1 MRKISVNQSRIEF
14 RFDFDLDLKD
24 RLKSVFAS
32 FPARFEKP
40 DSGEAFWWIKLSPK
54 AVQKSIEF
62 GRNESFDGVDD
73 LLELDK
79 GKLEEAE
86 VAEKIETQEKI
97 DQTQKLHDTLV
108 SVSRMNQELRDKL
121 SFALTLM
128 DESQI
133 KEYQKYLNGE
143 IVDVV
148 EEEPQVEEK
157 EIVRFVDEFSY
168 EDF

>member
-1 MRKISVNQSRIEF
+1 MRKISVNGSRIEF
-14 RFDFDLDLKD
+14 RFDFDLGLKD
-24 RLKSVFAS
+24 RLKSAFAS

-54 AVQKSIEF
+54 SVQESVKF
-62 GRNESFDGVDD
+62 GERESFDGVDD
-73 LLELDK
+73 LLSLDK
-79 GKLEEAE
+79 SKLAETE

-97 DQTQKLHDTLV
+97 DQAQKLQNTLE
-108 SVSRMNQELRDKL
+108 SVSQMNQELRDKL

-133 KEYQKYLNGE
+133 TEYRKYLNGE

-148 EEEPQVEEK
+148 EEKSVVETK
-157 EIVRFVDEFSY
+157 EVHRFIDAFDY